1 MLTKHK
7 GRFLRGAL
15 FFGATRGQHSGFR
28 KGIVVIEP
36 STNPTARTEA
46 ELRALMARAVHEVR
60 ETNPLAPSITNTV
73 TQNFV
78 ANAQLAVG
86 GSAAMVYLPDEGECV
101 AALGG
106 AVYIN
111 LGTLLPVYEQTV
123 PATARAC
130 AGAGKPWVLDPVGIG
145 IGSLRTQLIE
155 AVRENPPAILRGNAS
170 EIIAVA
176 DLWGLASSGA
186 DDAGDGPRG
195 VDSTDSVDAAER
207 AAVACARFI
216 GGAVAVS
223 GATDLVTDGAQVARL
238 SGGSPLMTCITGS
251 GCSLG
256 GVCAVYACVADP
268 FVAALTATAAY
279 NLAGLRAAETC
290 SGSGSFQVAFL
301 DALYNLTAEE
311 VAEAPLELISA
322 TTA

>member
-1 MLTKHK
+1 M
-7 GRFLRGAL
+7 
-15 FFGATRGQHSGFR
+15 
-28 KGIVVIEP
+28 
-36 STNPTARTEA
+36 
-46 ELRALMARAVHEVR
+46 
-60 ETNPLAPSITNTV
+60 

-130 AGAGKPWVLDPVGIG
+130 AAAGKPWVLDPVGIG

-155 AVRENPPAILRGNAS
+155 AVHENPPAILRGNAS

-176 DLWGLASSGA
+176 ELWGLAGDSS
-186 DDAGDGPRG
+186 DDASGDGPRG

-207 AAVACARFI
+207 AAVACARFT

-268 FVAALTATAAY
+268 FVAALVATAVY
-279 NLAGLRAAETC
+279 NLAGLRAAEAC
-290 SGSGSFQVAFL
+290 SGSGSFQVALL

-311 VAEAPLELISA
+311 VAEAPLILTGASGTQA
-322 TTA
+322 L

>member
-1 MLTKHK
+1 
-7 GRFLRGAL
+7 
-15 FFGATRGQHSGFR
+15 
-28 KGIVVIEP
+28 
-36 STNPTARTEA
+36 
-46 ELRALMARAVHEVR
+46 MARAVHEVR

-86 GSAAMVYLPDEGECV
+86 GSAAMGYLPDEGECV

-130 AGAGKPWVLDPVGIG
+130 AAAGKPWVLDPVGIG

-155 AVRENPPAILRGNAS
+155 AVHENPPAILRGNAS

-176 DLWGLASSGA
+176 ELWGLAGDSS
-186 DDAGDGPRG
+186 DDASGDGPRG

-207 AAVACARFI
+207 GALAGRAVAAT
-216 GGAVAVS
+216 VAVS

-256 GVCAVYACVADP
+256 GVAAVYACVADP

-279 NLAGLRAAETC
+279 NLAGLRAAEAC

-311 VAEAPLELISA
+311 VAEAPLELTSTSA
-322 TTA
+322 A

>member
-1 MLTKHK
+1 M
-7 GRFLRGAL
+7 
-15 FFGATRGQHSGFR
+15 
-28 KGIVVIEP
+28 IEP

-101 AALGG
+101 ATLGG

-130 AGAGKPWVLDPVGIG
+130 AAAGKPWVLDPVGIG

-176 DLWGLASSGA
+176 ELWGLG
-186 DDAGDGPRG
+186 DDAAEDASGDGPRG

-207 AAVACARFI
+207 AAVACARFT

-223 GATDLVTDGAQVARL
+223 GTTDLVTDGAQVARL

-268 FVAALTATAAY
+268 FVAALAATAAY

-290 SGSGSFQVAFL
+290 NGSGSFQVAFL

-311 VAEAPLELISA
+311 VAEAPLALASTSA
-322 TTA
+322 A

>member
-1 MLTKHK
+1 M
-7 GRFLRGAL
+7 
-15 FFGATRGQHSGFR
+15 
-28 KGIVVIEP
+28 IEP

-130 AGAGKPWVLDPVGIG
+130 AAAGKPWVLDPVGIG

-176 DLWGLASSGA
+176 ELWGLAVSYTHL
-186 DDAGDGPRG
+186 DVYKRQIQKTAG
-195 VDSTDSVDAAER
+195 
-207 AAVACARFI
+207 
-216 GGAVAVS
+216 
-223 GATDLVTDGAQVARL
+223 
-238 SGGSPLMTCITGS
+238 
-251 GCSLG
+251 
-256 GVCAVYACVADP
+256 
-268 FVAALTATAAY
+268 
-279 NLAGLRAAETC
+279 NLAVELVVLHEQNAVHRAPPAARTL
-290 SGSGSFQVAFL
+290 S
-301 DALYNLTAEE
+301 
-311 VAEAPLELISA
+311 LIHI
-322 TTA
+322 

>member
-1 MLTKHK
+1 M
-7 GRFLRGAL
+7 
-15 FFGATRGQHSGFR
+15 
-28 KGIVVIEP
+28 IEP

-86 GSAAMVYLPDEGECV
+86 GSAAMVYLPDEGGCV

-106 AVYIN
+106 AIYIN

-130 AGAGKPWVLDPVGIG
+130 AATGKPWVLDPVGIG

-176 DLWGLASSGA
+176 ELWGLAGSET

-207 AAVACARFI
+207 AAVACARFT

-223 GATDLVTDGAQVARL
+223 GTTDLVTDGAQVARL

-268 FVAALTATAAY
+268 FVAALAATAAY

-290 SGSGSFQVAFL
+290 NGSGSFQVAFL

-311 VAEAPLELISA
+311 VAEAPLALASTSA
-322 TTA
+322 A

>member
-1 MLTKHK
+1 M
-7 GRFLRGAL
+7 
-15 FFGATRGQHSGFR
+15 
-28 KGIVVIEP
+28 IEP

-101 AALGG
+101 ATLGG

-130 AGAGKPWVLDPVGIG
+130 AAAGKPWVLDPVGIG
-145 IGSLRTQLIE
+145 IGSLRTQLTE
-155 AVRENPPAILRGNAS
+155 AVRENAS

-176 DLWGLASSGA
+176 ELWGLGNDTAEDAS
-186 DDAGDGPRG
+186 GDGPRG

-207 AAVACARFI
+207 AAVACARFT

-223 GATDLVTDGAQVARL
+223 GTTDLVTDGAQVARL

-290 SGSGSFQVAFL
+290 NGSGSFQVAFL

-311 VAEAPLELISA
+311 VAEAPLALASTSA
-322 TTA
+322 A

>member
-1 MLTKHK
+1 MT
-7 GRFLRGAL
+7 
-15 FFGATRGQHSGFR
+15 
-28 KGIVVIEP
+28 EP
-36 STNPTARTEA
+36 STCAISAPADACASRSTRTEA

-60 ETNPLAPSITNTV
+60 ETNPLALSITNTV

-130 AGAGKPWVLDPVGIG
+130 AAAATPWVLDPVGVG
-145 IGSLRTQLIE
+145 IGSLRTRLIE
-155 AVRENPPAILRGNAS
+155 AVRENPPTILRGNAS

-176 DLWGLASSGA
+176 DLWGLGGNSADGAS
-186 DDAGDGPRG
+186 GDGPRG

-207 AAVACARFI
+207 AAVACARFT

-223 GATDLVTDGAQVARL
+223 GATDLVTDGVQVARL
-238 SGGSPLMTCITGS
+238 SGGSSLMTCITGS

-290 SGSGSFQVAFL
+290 DGPGSFQVAFL
-301 DALYNLTAEE
+301 NALYNLTTEE
-311 VAEAPLELISA
+311 VTEAPLALTSTSA
-322 TTA
+322 A

>member
-1 MLTKHK
+1 MSE
-7 GRFLRGAL
+7 R
-15 FFGATRGQHSGFR
+15 
-28 KGIVVIEP
+28 
-36 STNPTARTEA
+36 STLSAGLTEA

-73 TQNFV
+73 TQSFV

-101 AALGG
+101 ADLGG

-111 LGTLLPVYEQTV
+111 LGTLMPVYEQTV
-123 PATARAC
+123 PACARAC
-130 AGAGKPWVLDPVGIG
+130 AAAGKPWVLDPVGVG
-145 IGSLRTQLIE
+145 IGSLRTRLIE
-155 AVRENPPAILRGNAS
+155 TVRENPPAILRGNAS

-176 DLWGLASSGA
+176 ELWGLAGDSA
-186 DDAGDGPRG
+186 VDASGDGPRG

-207 AAVACARFI
+207 AAVACARFT

-223 GATDLVTDGAQVARL
+223 GATDLITDGTQVARL

-268 FVAALTATAAY
+268 FVAALTATATY
-279 NLAGLRAAETC
+279 NLAGLRAAENC
-290 SGSGSFQVAFL
+290 EGPGSFQVAFL

-311 VAEAPLELISA
+311 VAEAPLAL
-322 TTA
+322 TAAPTA